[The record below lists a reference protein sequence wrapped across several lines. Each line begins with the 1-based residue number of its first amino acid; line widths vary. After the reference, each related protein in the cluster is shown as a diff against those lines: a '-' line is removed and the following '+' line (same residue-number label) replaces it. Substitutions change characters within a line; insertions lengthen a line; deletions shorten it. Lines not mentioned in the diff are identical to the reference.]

1 MIMKQLIKQLLRETM
16 LSNIDNWRD
25 NLSDYGAIL
34 STLISKDDESG
45 EKLYLFVGFNEVDG
59 QINYS
64 YSFMLIDEENNALFK
79 NYVTNRSVVAPYIPQ
94 DIKNKRQIFPL
105 IMDMTRMLLDKELPQ
120 IIVRQTSEPLSGDSL
135 KRYEEITQIMVN
147 EYGYTVIEESKDK
160 FGGTR
165 WVLSKTEVKDNNQ
178 DLEETYNISHSYTK
192 DEIAQ
197 KVFGGINLK
206 KLKS

>member
-1 MIMKQLIKQLLRETM
+1 MKQLIKQLLRETM

>member
-1 MIMKQLIKQLLRETM
+1 MKQLIKQLLKEAM
-16 LSNIDNWRD
+16 LSHTYDWKS
-25 NLSDYGAIL
+25 NLVDYGTIL
-34 STLISKDDESG
+34 STLISKDDETG
-45 EKLYLFVGFNEVDG
+45 EKLYIFVGFNKVDG

-64 YSFMLIDEENNALFK
+64 YSFMLVDEQNNPLFK
-79 NYVTNRSVVAPYIPQ
+79 NYVTNRSVVAPYIPN

-120 IIVRQTSEPLSGDSL
+120 IILRQTSEPLSGDSL
-135 KRYEEITQIMVN
+135 KRYEEITNIMVN

-178 DLEETYNISHSYTK
+178 DLDETYNILHNYTK

-197 KVFGGINLK
+197 KIFGGLDLT
-206 KLKS
+206 KLKG